1 MQGWFSV
8 SGGLQPAD
16 PLSVRIRREDFY
28 NDRRAAAAASLNGGR
43 VGSPPLTAPG
53 HKRLSRLLVSR
64 AQEIDKPAISPPCI
78 GSHRHT
84 AGHDRWPMRGTLL
97 PIDADFRDSKVPRC

>member
-1 MQGWFSV
+1 MPPSSRLLRQS
-8 SGGLQPAD
+8 SQMKKSS

-28 NDRRAAAAASLNGGR
+28 DDRRAAAAASLTGGR
-43 VGSPPLTAPG
+43 TNPRS
-53 HKRLSRLLVSR
+53 
-64 AQEIDKPAISPPCI
+64 
-78 GSHRHT
+78 

>member
-8 SGGLQPAD
+8 SGGLQPVD

-28 NDRRAAAAASLNGGR
+28 DDRRAAAAASLTGGR
-43 VGSPPLTAPG
+43 TNPRS
-53 HKRLSRLLVSR
+53 
-64 AQEIDKPAISPPCI
+64 
-78 GSHRHT
+78 